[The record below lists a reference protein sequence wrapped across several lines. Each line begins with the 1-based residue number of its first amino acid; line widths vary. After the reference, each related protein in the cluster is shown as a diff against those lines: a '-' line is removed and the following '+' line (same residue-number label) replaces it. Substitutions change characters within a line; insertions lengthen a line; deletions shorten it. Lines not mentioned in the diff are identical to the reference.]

1 MIEIL
6 NAICETIASKFKT
19 NPIYIDTLPQG
30 FVRPSFYIELVNSRD
45 TDFNTTAQNR
55 QMTFQI
61 MYFGNKDS
69 FNNVSTL
76 ELYSTWGILER
87 LFYRAL
93 RVNYED
99 RIDYKKITSTEL
111 LIRDD
116 VLYMTLRLE
125 FGHLIDDTHLS
136 PDKLYELMQEL
147 NVKYTI
153 NKIKE
158 LK

>member
-1 MIEIL
+1 MIDVL
-6 NAICETIASKFKT
+6 NAICETIASKFTK
-19 NPIYIDTLPQG
+19 NPIYIDNLPQG

-45 TDFNTTAQNR
+45 TDLNTTAQNR

-61 MYFGNKDS
+61 MYFDRKDS

-93 RVNYED
+93 KVNYKD
-99 RIDYKKITSTEL
+99 YIDYKKITSTEL
-111 LIRDD
+111 FIRDD

-125 FGHLIDDTHLS
+125 FGHLIEDTHLS
-136 PDKLYELMQEL
+136 PDMIYELMQEL
-147 NVKYTI
+147 NIKYTT